1 LQAQLA
7 VAKKVEEVSEAM
19 QRLEGMAM
27 QSASTSSKGQA
38 EVRHS
43 ALLVVPPLPLPPLPL
58 PPGRPPVHLLLADPP
73 RSFGGT
79 KCGQSAE
86 SLARLE
92 GMSMS
97 SATNLAKFEKKLT
110 DRTEGL
116 EAMLM
121 QAAMNTS
128 KFEKKMDGRTEG

>member
-1 LQAQLA
+1 M
-7 VAKKVEEVSEAM
+7 AKKVEEVSEAM

-43 ALLVVPPLPLPPLPL
+43 ALLVVPPLPLPP
-58 PPGRPPVHLLLADPP
+58 GRPPVHLPLADPP